1 MKHRGELEYRRG
13 LEEERNENGL
23 EQCLAGMG
31 DIEEACMDQDKAW
44 RQKEG
49 MERKEGR
56 KVGSRRAKTHKGS
69 KGIKKREKKTV
80 LKEKE

>member
-1 MKHRGELEYRRG
+1 MFSRD
-13 LEEERNENGL
+13 
-23 EQCLAGMG
+23 G

-69 KGIKKREKKTV
+69 KGIKKREKK
-80 LKEKE
+80 LYWKKENEAGKKKQCALRKMK